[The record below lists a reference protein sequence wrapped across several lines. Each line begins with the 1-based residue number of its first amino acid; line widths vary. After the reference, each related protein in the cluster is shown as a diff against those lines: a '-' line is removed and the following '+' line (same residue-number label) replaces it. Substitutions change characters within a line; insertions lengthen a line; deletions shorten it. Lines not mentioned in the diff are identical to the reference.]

1 MEKYFGINY
10 EFDKDVI
17 HRRIDMQLQE
27 GVPSYICVVDG
38 VILDIA
44 NRDIDYL
51 NVING
56 GMFSICD
63 SSYVPMYIKWIYGK
77 RYSQYCGSEIFRD
90 IVSSKK
96 YRMFFMGASRDVLTG
111 LKENLSLLNE
121 KVSDMT
127 FYELPFLSVEAFDYE
142 RIGEMINNDGA
153 DIIWVALGAPKQE
166 IFMSKL
172 LPFLNKGV
180 MIAVGAAFKF
190 YSGIGVPRAPEWMVN
205 CHLEFVHRIIKE
217 PKKQLGRCTNIVAS
231 LPKLFI
237 RELKNKRNN

>member
-1 MEKYFGINY
+1 METYFGINY

-17 HRRIDMQLQE
+17 HHRIDMQLQE
-27 GVPSYICVVDG
+27 GKPSYICVADG

-44 NRDIDYL
+44 NRDKDYL

-63 SSYVPMYIKWIYGK
+63 SSYVPLYIKWIYGK

-90 IVSSKK
+90 VVSCRK
-96 YRMFFMGASRDVLTG
+96 YRMFFMGASREVLSG

-127 FYELPFLSVEAFDYE
+127 FYELPFLSVDEFDYE
-142 RIGEMINNDGA
+142 GIGKMINNDGS
-153 DIIWVALGAPKQE
+153 DIIWIALGAPKQE

-172 LPFLNKGV
+172 LPFLNNGV

-190 YSGIGVPRAPEWMVN
+190 YSGISVSRAPEWMVN
-205 CHLEFVHRIIKE
+205 YHIEFIHRIIKE
-217 PKKQLGRCTNIVAS
+217 PKKQLGRCTNIVVS
-231 LPKLFI
+231 LPSIFFK
-237 RELKNKRNN
+237 EWKKKRNN